1 MAFEINRLG
10 GEKLRFANV
19 RPSEHEPTSFHNET
33 ERERIERVRIG
44 RKEKKNRTGDGKR
57 KSSSP
62 FYLIAFRISPFSRL
76 SEGFIAS
83 LTGLSPRTAELAI
96 NCLHQTHRLRHRER
110 GAKKTVSPQMEAACS
125 SSKCSQ
131 LW

>member
-33 ERERIERVRIG
+33 ERERIERVCVER
-44 RKEKKNRTGDGKR
+44 KKNRTGDGKR

-76 SEGFIAS
+76 SEGS
-83 LTGLSPRTAELAI
+83 LLP
-96 NCLHQTHRLRHRER
+96 
-110 GAKKTVSPQMEAACS
+110 
-125 SSKCSQ
+125 
-131 LW
+131 